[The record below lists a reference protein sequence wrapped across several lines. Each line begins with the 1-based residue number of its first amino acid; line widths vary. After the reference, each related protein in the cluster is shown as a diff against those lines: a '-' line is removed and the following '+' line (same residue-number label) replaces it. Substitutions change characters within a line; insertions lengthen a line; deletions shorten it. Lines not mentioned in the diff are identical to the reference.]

1 MGYVLT
7 VKGNNQPRLDV
18 QLRGMFELRNK
29 VFKERLKWQVNSNDG
44 LEQDIFDQLLPV
56 YMIVTDPE
64 SQVEGCWRLLPTTS
78 NYMLRDVFPQL
89 LRGEKYPVSQDVWEI
104 SRFAVMPPDGAEN
117 GQTIL
122 RSVTLEILRR
132 GYEFAIANDITHYV
146 AVMGVAMERFLGRTV
161 GVPMRRFG
169 DGRAQYVGD
178 VLSVACW
185 IDINADLYKALYI
198 RNTTSSRSR
207 GAPNRHIT
215 KGQGRPLITS
225 KER

>member
-7 VKGNNQPRLDV
+7 IKGNNQPRLNV

-29 VFKERLKWQVNSNDG
+29 VFKERLNWKVNSNEG
-44 LEQDIFDQLLPV
+44 LEQDNFDELLPV
-56 YMIVTDPE
+56 YMIVTEPG

-78 NYMLRDVFPQL
+78 DYMLRNVFPQL
-89 LRGEKYPVSQDVWEI
+89 LRGETCPESPAVWEI
-104 SRFAVMPPDGAEN
+104 SRFAVLPSDGSEN

-122 RSVTLEILRR
+122 RTVTLEILRR
-132 GYEFAIANDITHYV
+132 GYEFAVANDITHYV

-169 DGRAQYVGD
+169 DGRAQFVGE

-185 IDINADLYKALYI
+185 IDINEELYKALYV
-198 RNTTSSRSR
+198 RNATISRPR
-207 GAPNRHIT
+207 AA
-215 KGQGRPLITS
+215 
-225 KER
+225 